1 MFIYNYDF
9 MVLFGVLVVFFVFV
23 FVYMFCGFVLG
34 MVIVYL

>member
-1 MFIYNYDF
+1 MFICNYDF
-9 MVLFGVLVVFFVFV
+9 MVLFGVLVVFFV